1 MAKFF
6 VNVNGQLVEVG
17 KGNSAYDIAI
27 QNGYAGTEQEW
38 LNSLKGNN
46 GKDGRSITSI
56 NQDNNGNI
64 IATFSDGITQN
75 IGRLTADI
83 QGDFLTSEGF
93 GNLRYYNG
101 HFQYYNFELHQWEDI
116 SVSTGVTD
124 GVKLVYNDGT
134 VIEGAEIIIDRVE
147 NVQEGEE

>member
-83 QGDFLTSEGF
+83 QGNFLTSEGF

-101 HFQYYNFELHQWEDI
+101 HFQYYNFELQQWEDI

-134 VIEGAEIIIDRVE
+134 VLEGAEIIIDRVE

>member
-6 VNVNGQLVEVG
+6 VNVNGQLTEVG

-27 QNGYAGTEQEW
+27 QNGYSGTEEEW
-38 LNSLKGNN
+38 LNSLKGND

-56 NQDNNGNI
+56 DQDSNGNI
-64 IATFSDGITQN
+64 TATFSDGITQN

-116 SVSTGVTD
+116 SVSTGGTD
-124 GVKLVYNDGT
+124 GIKLVFDDGT
-134 VIEGAEIIIDRVE
+134 VVEGAEIVIGKAETI
-147 NVQEGEE
+147 QEGDD

>member
-101 HFQYYNFELHQWEDI
+101 HFQYYNFELQQWEDI

>member
-46 GKDGRSITSI
+46 GKDGR
-56 NQDNNGNI
+56 
-64 IATFSDGITQN
+64 
-75 IGRLTADI
+75 
-83 QGDFLTSEGF
+83 
-93 GNLRYYNG
+93 
-101 HFQYYNFELHQWEDI
+101 
-116 SVSTGVTD
+116 
-124 GVKLVYNDGT
+124 
-134 VIEGAEIIIDRVE
+134 
-147 NVQEGEE
+147 

>member
-83 QGDFLTSEGF
+83 QGNFLTSEGF

>member
-83 QGDFLTSEGF
+83 QGNFLTSEGF

-101 HFQYYNFELHQWEDI
+101 HFQYYNFELQQWEDI